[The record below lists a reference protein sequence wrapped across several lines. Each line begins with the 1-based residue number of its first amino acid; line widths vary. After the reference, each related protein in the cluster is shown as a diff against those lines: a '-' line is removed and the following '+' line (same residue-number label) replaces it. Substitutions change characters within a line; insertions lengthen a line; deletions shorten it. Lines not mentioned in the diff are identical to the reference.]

1 MHVHGIPNLMMNSCL
16 TAARQITPSPN
27 VWKRSSTTTALGIV
41 NDDVVQAQLWLVPCI
56 WELLKLA
63 NTAAKQLKAHI
74 DGRGLDDGTGE
85 ILEAMRH
92 SFCSLTMAS
101 TRRMSWLL
109 SRPES
114 VARWALESLEMQG
127 SQTLYHVKK
136 YDQGA
141 LAFDDEYLNSNE
153 VRKNH
158 RLLIWLQTCYLC
170 AR

>member
-1 MHVHGIPNLMMNSCL
+1 MSQCAVHTPAYGVISLMVICYL

-27 VWKRSSTTTALGIV
+27 VWKRTSTTMTSGII
-41 NDDVVQAQLWLVPCI
+41 NDEVVQAQLWLVPCI

-63 NTAAKQLKAHI
+63 NTTGKQLKAHI
-74 DGRGLDDGTGE
+74 DGRGLNDGTGE
-85 ILEAMRH
+85 ILEGMRH

-101 TRRMSWLL
+101 TSRMSWLL

-114 VARWALESLEMQG
+114 VARWALESLETQG

-153 VRKNH
+153 VRGNCCV
-158 RLLIWLQTCYLC
+158 QPQP
-170 AR
+170 